1 MADCAQ
7 ELARPHVVCDMFF
20 QFISLI
26 NGATQYSAQAHQ
38 RKEVKRDI
46 LINNLN

>member
-20 QFISLI
+20 QLILLI
-26 NGATQYSAQAHQ
+26 NGASQYNEHAHQ
-38 RKEVKRDI
+38 LKEAKA
-46 LINNLN
+46 